1 MDGTSE
7 RLAAPLGRRVR
18 HELRRRVLEVRRV
31 ENVTPRMVR
40 ITLGGADLEGFHSPS
55 FDDHMKLF
63 FPAPGEAE
71 PVMPTMGLN
80 GPVLPEGAPRPA
92 GRDYTP
98 RRHDAGRGE
107 LSIDF
112 ALHAEGPA
120 TEWAASAAPGA
131 KLGVGGPRGSLI
143 LPDDLDWYVLAGD
156 ETALPAIG
164 RRLEELPATARV
176 IAVIEV
182 ADAAERQPLPV
193 RPGLEI
199 HWLERNG
206 EPAGGAARL
215 EAALS
220 AIAIPAGEGHAWVA
234 CEAEVARRLRAVL
247 TERHGLPKERV
258 KAAGYW
264 RRGAVA
270 LHEVVGD

>member
-1 MDGTSE
+1 MSE
-7 RLAAPLGRRVR
+7 AIPEARLGRRVR

-31 ENVTPRMVR
+31 EHVTPRMVR
-40 ITLGGADLEGFHSPS
+40 VTLGGPELEGFHTAS

-63 FPAPGEAE
+63 FPAPGEE
-71 PVMPTMGLN
+71 EPSMPVMGPN
-80 GPVLPEGAPRPA
+80 GAVFPEGAPRSPA
-92 GRDYTP
+92 RDYTP
-98 RRHDAGRGE
+98 RRHDPDRGE

-120 TEWAASAAPGA
+120 TEWAADARPGA
-131 KLGVGGPRGSLI
+131 RLGVGGPRGSFI
-143 LPDDLDWYVLAGD
+143 LPDDLDWYLLAGD

-164 RRLEELPATARV
+164 RRLEELPPTARA

-182 ADAAERQPLPV
+182 ADAAERQSLPE
-193 RPGLEI
+193 RPGIEI

-206 EPAGGAARL
+206 APAGEPGRL
-215 EAALS
+215 EPALS
-220 AIAIPAGEGHAWVA
+220 AVAIPPGEGHAWVA
-234 CEAEVARRLRAVL
+234 CESEVARLLRRVL

-270 LHEVVGD
+270 SHEVVGD

>member
-1 MDGTSE
+1 ME
-7 RLAAPLGRRVR
+7 AIPEARLGRRVR

-31 ENVTPRMVR
+31 EPVTPRMLRV
-40 ITLGGADLEGFHSPS
+40 TLGGADLDGFESPS

-63 FPAPGEAE
+63 FPAPGQEE
-71 PVMPTMGLN
+71 PSMPTMGPN
-80 GPVLPEGAPRPA
+80 GPAFAEGVARSPA
-92 GRDYTP
+92 RDYTP
-98 RRHDAGRGE
+98 RRHDPARGE

-120 TEWAASAAPGA
+120 TEWAAVAGPGA
-131 KLGVGGPRGSLI
+131 KLGVGGPRGSFI
-143 LPDDLDWYVLAGD
+143 LPDDLDWYILAGD

-164 RRLEELPATARV
+164 RRLEELPSGARA

-182 ADAAERQPLPV
+182 ADAAERQDLPA
-193 RPGLEI
+193 RPGVEI

-206 EPAGGAARL
+206 APAGEAGRL

-220 AIAIPAGEGHAWVA
+220 SIAIPPGEGHAWVA
-234 CEAEVARRLRAVL
+234 CEAEVARRLRRVL
-247 TERHGLPKERV
+247 TEGHGLPKERV

-264 RRGAVA
+264 RRGAA
-270 LHEVVGD
+270 ASHEVVGD